1 MNDKN
6 KKVVLFLEEDV
17 NSRLKEI
24 NDMLSKVKLPE
35 PNNDID
41 TPHGKLKDT
50 TVSSVKYPVVSE
62 LGELQTY
69 IEVYSSCTPKGCLL
83 AEYLIS
89 LGYHR

>member
-6 KKVVLFLEEDV
+6 KKVVLFLEEGV
-17 NSRLKEI
+17 NSRLKGI
-24 NDMLSKVKLPE
+24 NNMLSKVKVPD
-35 PNNDID
+35 PNNEMD
-41 TPHGKLKDT
+41 TPHGKLKDA
-50 TVSSVKYPVVSE
+50 TVKHPVGSE

-69 IEVYSSCTPKGCLL
+69 LEVYSSCTLKGCSL